1 MPSDPQVKPLALVT
15 GAAIR
20 LGREIALALADQG
33 YAIGLH
39 YHNSIHQAQA
49 LSHQLEDKGVPALL
63 LQADLTVPEQIERI
77 FEQISEHPSPLK
89 VLVNSAAV
97 MLNGTLEE
105 TSIQDWDA
113 TFNLNLRAP
122 WLCACYAAR
131 LMKENGVIINLTD
144 ASAGRLWKTYPAYS
158 VSKAALEVFTRL
170 LARSLA
176 PGIRVNAVAPGLVM
190 PTPSLTED
198 QWERLVARLPVKRTG
213 TPQDIVKAV
222 LFLIQ
227 NDYVTGQTLVV
238 DGGYQLNLKEVS

>member
-39 YHNSIHQAQA
+39 YNSSVRQAQA
-49 LSHQLEDKGVPALL
+49 LSRQLEDKGVPTLL
-63 LQADLTVPEQIERI
+63 LQADLTVPEQIRGI
-77 FEQISEHPSPLK
+77 FDQISAYQSPLK

-97 MLNGTLEE
+97 MHAGNLED
-105 TSIQDWDA
+105 TSIEDWDA
-113 TFNLNLRAP
+113 TFDLNLRAP
-122 WLCACYAAR
+122 WLCARYAAR

-144 ASAGRLWKTYPAYS
+144 AASGRPWKMYPAYS
-158 VSKAALEVFTRL
+158 VSKAGVEVLTRI

-190 PTPSLTED
+190 PNPGFPGD
-198 QWERLVARLPVKRTG
+198 QWERLVERLPAKKTG
-213 TPQDIVKAV
+213 TPQDIVQAV

-227 NDYVTGQTLVV
+227 NEFITGQTLVV
-238 DGGYQLNLKEVS
+238 DGGYQLT